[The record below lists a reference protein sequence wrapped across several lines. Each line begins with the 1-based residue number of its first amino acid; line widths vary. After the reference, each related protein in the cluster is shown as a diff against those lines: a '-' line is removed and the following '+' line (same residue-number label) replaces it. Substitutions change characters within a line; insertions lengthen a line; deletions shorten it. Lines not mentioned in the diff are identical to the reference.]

1 MEQSTHTFETGV
13 ESELGFP
20 GNGDLLP
27 GAPQHGTLRRLQ
39 LLWSGR
45 RSILKTTAAGVIC
58 FALLAFIIP
67 STYESSTRLM
77 PPDSKSEGMTMLAA
91 LTSKSGDS
99 GLGDLAT
106 DMLGIKSSGALFV
119 GVLRSRTVE
128 DALIQRFDLRKV
140 YSRRRWEDTRKKL
153 EGRTAITED
162 RKSGIIEIRVQDRSP
177 QRAQALAQ
185 AYVDELDRA
194 VNKLSTSAA
203 RREREF
209 LETRLVDVK
218 RDLDAASKEFSE
230 FSSQNTAIDI
240 PAQGRAMVEATAV
253 LQGQLIAAESEKQG
267 LEQIYTAN
275 NVRVRAL
282 EGRIAELKRQ
292 LEKAG
297 SAGTGNDTQ
306 SDTDSSD
313 TFPSLRKLPLLGV
326 RYFDLYRQAKIQE
339 ALFETLTKRYEMA
352 KVQEAKEIPSVRV
365 LDPGNLP
372 EKPTG
377 LSRTAILAL
386 GLVLSFAAGCAWILG
401 DAEWQAMDPHDP
413 TKIFVLDL
421 LRDAHEDWSRSRAAG
436 LRLLSKVKRDN
447 HTDTGLDEV

>member
-1 MEQSTHTFETGV
+1 MEPPTHTFETGI

-20 GNGDLLP
+20 GNGNLLP
-27 GAPQHGTLRRLQ
+27 ETPQHGTLRRLQ
-39 LLWSGR
+39 VLWNGR
-45 RSILKTTAAGVIC
+45 RSVLKITAAGIVC
-58 FALLAFIIP
+58 FALLAFIVP
-67 STYESSTRLM
+67 STFESSTRLM
-77 PPDSKSEGMTMLAA
+77 PPDNKSEGMTMLAA
-91 LTSKSGDS
+91 MTSKGGDS
-99 GLGDLAT
+99 ALGDLAT
-106 DMLGIKSSGALFV
+106 DMLGVKSSGALFV

-153 EGRTAITED
+153 ETRTAITED

-209 LETRLVDVK
+209 LETRLIEVK
-218 RDLDAASKEFSE
+218 RDLDTASKEFSE

-240 PAQGRAMVEATAV
+240 PAQGRAMVEAAAV

-267 LEQIYTAN
+267 MEQIYTAN

-292 LEKAG
+292 LEKVG
-297 SAGTGNDTQ
+297 SAGTGGDAQ
-306 SDTDSSD
+306 SENDSSD
-313 TFPSLRKLPLLGV
+313 MYPSLRKLPLLGV

-372 EKPTG
+372 EKPSG
-377 LSRTAILAL
+377 LSRTAMMAL
-386 GLVLSFAAGCAWILG
+386 GLVLSFATGCAWILG
-401 DAEWQAMDPHDP
+401 EAEWEALGPDHP
-413 TKIFVLDL
+413 TKVFVLDL
-421 LRDAHEDWSRSRAAG
+421 LHDAHEDWTNAGAAG
-436 LRLLSKVKRDN
+436 MKFVSKARR
-447 HTDTGLDEV
+447 HAQTDAGIDEA